1 MDSLRNEKINSYE
14 IILGDL
20 DQKIL
25 NYKQTLNYYPNKDN
39 TKIIKF
45 DKLNQNINEEDK
57 SFFDLISK
65 YQLDNSNLQYEN
77 FYLKKQNKFLEDELQ
92 KTNEKYTKLKNKFE
106 ELNKKLIEF
115 EKIKEE
121 NLKNINEKYI
131 NILNEIQVEK
141 KNIKK
146 DNSLLSIEKLINN
159 NKITF
164 QNLGIKLDSNKII
177 NIETLELILAK
188 FIEENKNLNKKIEEQ
203 TTIINSLNTLNT
215 NRTIENQIKISE
227 KNNIN
232 KLLKET
238 LNPTLSLTKENTLSS
253 DRLLTQKIF
262 SKKLENENFNNQTS
276 TTTTKNIT
284 NKNINLT
291 KQNIT
296 NQNIN
301 QLTPIQIKNNEIN
314 NLSPYSK
321 FSNINLNKIPI
332 STREEIKLTKN
343 LILNNNNNQIIN
355 NPLFGLKSKIE
366 ILENMLKDANV
377 SSSQNDII
385 LDSLSYCYSNNNPKI
400 NYNQENNF

>member
-45 DKLNQNINEEDK
+45 DKLNQKKINEEDK

-77 FYLKKQNKFLEDELQ
+77 FFLKKQNKFLEDELQ

-159 NKITF
+159 NNITF
-164 QNLGIKLDSNKII
+164 QNLGIKLDSNKIL
-177 NIETLELILAK
+177 NIETLELILTK
-188 FIEENKNLNKKIEEQ
+188 FIEENKKLNKKIEEQ
-203 TTIINSLNTLNT
+203 TTIINSLNTLNS

-284 NKNINLT
+284 NKNIT

-314 NLSPYSK
+314 NLSPYSNS
-321 FSNINLNKIPI
+321 SNINLNKIPI
-332 STREEIKLTKN
+332 STREEIKFTKN

-366 ILENMLKDANV
+366 ILENMLKDVNV
-377 SSSQNDII
+377 SSSQNDIN
-385 LDSLSYCYSNNNPKI
+385 LDSLSYCYSNSNPKI

>member
-45 DKLNQNINEEDK
+45 DKLNQKKINEEDK

-77 FYLKKQNKFLEDELQ
+77 FFLKKQNKFLEDELQ

-159 NKITF
+159 NNITF
-164 QNLGIKLDSNKII
+164 QNLGIKLDSNKIL
-177 NIETLELILAK
+177 NIETLELILTK
-188 FIEENKNLNKKIEEQ
+188 FIEENKKLNKKIEEQ
-203 TTIINSLNTLNT
+203 TTIINSLNTLNS

-232 KLLKET
+232 KLFKET

-284 NKNINLT
+284 NKNIT

-314 NLSPYSK
+314 NLSPYSNS
-321 FSNINLNKIPI
+321 SNINLNKIPI
-332 STREEIKLTKN
+332 STREEIKFTKN

-366 ILENMLKDANV
+366 ILENMLKDVNV
-377 SSSQNDII
+377 SSSQNDIN
-385 LDSLSYCYSNNNPKI
+385 LDSLSYCYSNSNPKI

>member
-14 IILGDL
+14 NILGDL
-20 DQKIL
+20 DEKIL

-45 DKLNQNINEEDK
+45 DKLNQKKINEEDK

-77 FYLKKQNKFLEDELQ
+77 FFLKKQNKFLEDELQ

-159 NKITF
+159 NNITF
-164 QNLGIKLDSNKII
+164 QNLGIKLDSNKIL
-177 NIETLELILAK
+177 NIETLELILTK
-188 FIEENKNLNKKIEEQ
+188 FIEENKKLNKKIEEQ
-203 TTIINSLNTLNT
+203 TTIINSLNTLNS

-232 KLLKET
+232 KLFKET

-284 NKNINLT
+284 NKNIT

-314 NLSPYSK
+314 NLSPYSNS
-321 FSNINLNKIPI
+321 SNINLNKIPI
-332 STREEIKLTKN
+332 STREEIKFTKN

-366 ILENMLKDANV
+366 ILENMLKDVNV
-377 SSSQNDII
+377 SSSQNDIN